1 MYQEPPRR
9 TDEKASQTPLRVLR
23 GVGAIPGWLTPS
35 RGRFVER
42 QLTLR
47 VPGGRLVLLWEH
59 AVGEPQ
65 AVGARSLALA
75 SSGRV
80 RLAPARRFPL
90 FPLTWTSQSP
100 QLCCPRRLGFHS
112 RSFLISISPCEFTK
126 FNFISGKLFQ
136 KWKKFKIE
144 SYNYPIA
151 HHLEITFA
159 IFLINVIPEAPQTY
173 MQKNGILEIMI

>member
-1 MYQEPPRR
+1 MVDALAR
-9 TDEKASQTPLRVLR
+9 PLC
-23 GVGAIPGWLTPS
+23 
-35 RGRFVER
+35 ER

-80 RLAPARRFPL
+80 RLAPARRLPL